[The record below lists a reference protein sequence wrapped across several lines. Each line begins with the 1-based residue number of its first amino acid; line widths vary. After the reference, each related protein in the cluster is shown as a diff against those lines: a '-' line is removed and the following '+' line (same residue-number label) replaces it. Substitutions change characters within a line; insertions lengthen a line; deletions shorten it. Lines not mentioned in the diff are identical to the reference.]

1 MGDGFLLHRGID
13 DDALEVRRSDRLDG
27 DGRVNRCVEH
37 RRRPSERAF
46 GIDRPLALLQRRQPV
61 GKGRRIGQR
70 SVFTGELRRKILMNS
85 IADQRH

>member
-1 MGDGFLLHRGID
+1 
-13 DDALEVRRSDRLDG
+13 
-27 DGRVNRCVEH
+27 
-37 RRRPSERAF
+37 
-46 GIDRPLALLQRRQPV
+46 LQRRQPV